1 MDPFSAM
8 RHIDHEEFDVTS
20 GIKTVIYPVKDLA
33 QAKALYGTILGVGP
47 DLDEAYY
54 VGFSVGGQHI
64 GLDPNGHKNGMTGPV
79 GYWHVDNIHESIKGL
94 LAAGAV
100 EHQAI
105 QDVAGGRLVASVTD
119 PDGNV
124 IGLIQ
129 AP

>member
-1 MDPFSAM
+1 
-8 RHIDHEEFDVTS
+8 VTS

-79 GYWHVDNIHESIKGL
+79 GYWHVDSIHQSIKAL
-94 LAAGAV
+94 LAAGAL

-105 QDVAGGRLVASVTD
+105 QDVGGGRLVASVID